1 MKLSYVQCSNICCLK
16 MQKKEDFYHTL
27 IFRWAKNKKKSKHC
41 CLNMLLIRKHTQLN
55 HDFNFKVCLSHL

>member
-27 IFRWAKNKKKSKHC
+27 IFRWAKNKKIQTLLSKYV
-41 CLNMLLIRKHTQLN
+41 I
-55 HDFNFKVCLSHL
+55 D